1 MTTTTALPGWNGSSR
16 PPQLFL
22 PQDDDDEKDEEEE
35 EDYNSH
41 QDPREHR
48 LQWLR
53 QHYAQQQQQHQQH
66 QPPSKPPKQQPD
78 ASSSS
83 PLWNYLSKSPL
94 LKHQHYNPSTTTTRQ
109 NKKCLS
115 LPSSPF
121 SSFAWLPST
130 TNEKEKE
137 EKEVSGSTAPTPTTA
152 GHEVV
157 LQREDHVSLECL
169 NPESHSPLRQSSRLV
184 AMMNLVATVC
194 GGGVLSL
201 PWAVA
206 KAGIV
211 PTTLLLVAGA
221 TVTYHSL
228 VCLMDAARTMGGRSY
243 GQVAAAAFGKS
254 AQIWTNLSL
263 ATMLSGSLIAYQV
276 LVKDVWTPVVWAL
289 LQRLVVVEEEE
300 SDNNDDRSN
309 HWSDAMTTTT
319 TTPSS
324 LYDTHHYSPFHHPP
338 STTNPPLAPL
348 DHTPSSL
355 SAATPEQA
363 NVLLA
368 VILLVALPLL
378 LQHNLH
384 ALRHFCYIGFGSCL
398 VLGAAVAYRAAQQV
412 AQVSSYN
419 STMSS
424 MSSFLED
431 PEEDSSWTRQLLL
444 MTGGGPSDTNDADR
458 HLKSSSSL
466 SSSAWSKDDDHYH
479 MTADDTSF
487 FAPTTM
493 SSSTTTMEMSSS
505 AYSSSM
511 LWNFWSSL
519 NWWSTDVHDW
529 LVAFPIVIL
538 CYFCS
543 YNVLAVQAQL
553 MHPTRPRMQWVLR
566 NSLRLCCAL
575 FWSVGVAGY
584 IYTAAVAVNGQAKH
598 ASSSSSNP
606 TTTTTTTTPDNLLV
620 AFDLTDPAILLGR
633 IGFCFTLLFGLPLI
647 LLPCREAF
655 LSLPQQIQAWR
666 RDSELIRQFQTLN
679 HAYQQQQQQS
689 QHQHQQPQYHKQPR
703 PARPDHDQEHTSSPR
718 MLPPST
724 ATKPQERHQVFLSP
738 TTVHTTTTP
747 LLPVSQH
754 DNHNYQNHHKTT
766 QVERVLSSSSPTTSS
781 SPPHL
786 VINGVDFDE
795 SRPVLISQDPM
806 QCHGTT
812 LLWSNNNSHN
822 HRTNK
827 GGGASGG
834 SYGSLSTSV
843 VPHPHQ
849 QQQPPPH
856 QRISTATTT
865 LLPPIRT
872 TTTTNQ
878 TRPISNTAWQH
889 HDTSTTITTTSATTN
904 SHRVSSTFASSSS
917 SSSLVPLRPDDDTT
931 TESQQQHR
939 SALVVRTNNTDDD
952 TLSVTNYYYND
963 CELQADHHHHNQ
975 ESHGNTPLLKRSAP
989 IVLENKNHP
998 KTTTNHKHSD
1008 HHAMLSSETEAP
1020 LEWWNADSPVS
1031 NGLATILI
1039 LMVTYSIAITVPGV
1053 ALVWSIVGSSLAI
1066 WIAFVVPAGCFLRI
1080 RQHKGLTMQ
1089 ALNAWLLLFG
1099 ALIAMVLCT
1108 HQAVGTALAA
1118 SASSSSTV
1126 SSLSSSSSTVS
1137 T

>member
-1 MTTTTALPGWNGSSR
+1 MTMTTTTVPSSYWNDSSR
-16 PPQLFL
+16 IAPH
-22 PQDDDDEKDEEEE
+22 EEE
-35 EDYNSH
+35 EDEEDKEDCNC
-41 QDPREHR
+41 QTDPREHR

-53 QHYAQQQQQHQQH
+53 QQYAQQHE
-66 QPPSKPPKQQPD
+66 PSTSKPPKQQPD

-94 LKHQHYNPSTTTTRQ
+94 LQQQHYKSSTATTTRQ
-109 NKKCLS
+109 TKKCLS

-121 SSFAWLPST
+121 SSFAFLPST
-130 TNEKEKE
+130 EKGK
-137 EKEVSGSTAPTPTTA
+137 EKEVSGSTAPTTPTTA

-319 TTPSS
+319 TTP

-338 STTNPPLAPL
+338 STTNPPL
-348 DHTPSSL
+348 DHTPLSS
-355 SAATPEQA
+355 SSATPEQA

-384 ALRHFCYIGFGSCL
+384 ALRHFCYIGFASCL

-412 AQVSSYN
+412 AQVSS
-419 STMSS
+419 

-431 PEEDSSWTRQLLL
+431 PEEEDSSWTRQLLL
-444 MTGGGPSDTNDADR
+444 MAGGGPSNTNEADR

-479 MTADDTSF
+479 MTADDTSLLTSTT
-487 FAPTTM
+487 ASSSSILTM
-493 SSSTTTMEMSSS
+493 SSSSLSSS
-505 AYSSSM
+505 SS
-511 LWNFWSSL
+511 LCQFWSSL

-584 IYTAAVAVNGQAKH
+584 IYTAAVAVNAQQQH
-598 ASSSSSNP
+598 ASNSSSSNNP
-606 TTTTTTTTPDNLLV
+606 TTPDNLLV

-679 HAYQQQQQQS
+679 HAYQQQQQHQP
-689 QHQHQQPQYHKQPR
+689 QHQPQQSHHKQS
-703 PARPDHDQEHTSSPR
+703 RPDHAQQQHTSLSS
-718 MLPPST
+718 MQPPST
-724 ATKPQERHQVFLSP
+724 TTTKPQQERHQVFLSP
-738 TTVHTTTTP
+738 TAVHTTTTP
-747 LLPVSQH
+747 LLRVSQH
-754 DNHNYQNHHKTT
+754 DHKTT
-766 QVERVLSSSSPTTSS
+766 NPQRVTSSSSPTTTSS

-795 SRPVLISQDPM
+795 SRPVLISQDPT

-812 LLWSNNNSHN
+812 LLWSNNHNSPKN
-822 HRTNK
+822 MTT

-843 VPHPHQ
+843 VPHQQQ

-856 QRISTATTT
+856 QSISTTTT
-865 LLPPIRT
+865 TFLPPIRT

-878 TRPISNTAWQH
+878 TLSSSNNALQH
-889 HDTSTTITTTSATTN
+889 HDTSTTITASVTN
-904 SHRVSSTFASSSS
+904 SNRFPSTFASSS

-931 TESQQQHR
+931 TDSQQQHM
-939 SALVVRTNNTDDD
+939 SALVVRTNHTDDD
-952 TLSVTNYYYND
+952 NTLSVTNYYYND
-963 CELQADHHHHNQ
+963 CELQADHHKNQ

-989 IVLENKNHP
+989 IALDNMNHP
-998 KTTTNHKHSD
+998 KTTTNHKRSD
-1008 HHAMLSSETEAP
+1008 HHAMSSSETETP

-1118 SASSSSTV
+1118 SASSSSASTTLSL
-1126 SSLSSSSSTVS
+1126 SSSSSSSTVS